1 MNTLHNILIFAAA
14 FLAVFW
20 EAAFPGIRYL
30 LGAQVSLLPAL
41 MVYAALSTGLTTMAL
56 LATAGG
62 LMFDSLSANPLGVS
76 TLPLFAVG
84 LLIFLRRD
92 LLLREQQFAQFV
104 LGFLASALVPVE
116 IVLLLL
122 TLGETPLLGWGS
134 LWQWLVMSLGGAVA
148 TPILFTLFAWFNRA
162 LGYQRVTETSFRPD
176 REIRRGRSSHES

>member
-1 MNTLHNILIFAAA
+1 MTALHNSLIFLAA

-20 EAAFPGIRYL
+20 EAAFPGIRHV

-56 LATAGG
+56 LAMVSG
-62 LMFDSLSANPLGVS
+62 LLFDSLSANPLGVS

-84 LLIFLRRD
+84 LLIYLRRD
-92 LLLREQQFAQFV
+92 LLLREQAVAQFV
-104 LGFLASALVPVE
+104 LGFLASALVPAE
-116 IVLLLL
+116 IILLLL
-122 TLGETPLLGWGS
+122 TLGQTPLLGWGS

-148 TPILFTLFAWFNRA
+148 TPILFILFGWLTRV
-162 LGYQRVTETSFRPD
+162 LGYRPVVETSFRPD